1 MQISDRTPSKPPIGR
16 GSAGEEKSGGRAM
29 SVAHLHGAGRMTER
43 KYDRERA
50 ELTATYGQSNIEA
63 AAKRDQALA
72 KLFYRSGWTLE
83 ELEKKEGLGKSRME
97 QCVRFGRFLDFSTMV
112 EFPKNFT
119 ERRFRAYWQKTD
131 PKATNERIRFKAV
144 LKQIEDAPT

>member
-1 MQISDRTPSKPPIGR
+1 
-16 GSAGEEKSGGRAM
+16 
-29 SVAHLHGAGRMTER
+29 
-43 KYDRERA
+43 
-50 ELTATYGQSNIEA
+50 
-63 AAKRDQALA
+63 
-72 KLFYRSGWTLE
+72 
-83 ELEKKEGLGKSRME
+83 
-97 QCVRFGRFLDFSTMV
+97 MV